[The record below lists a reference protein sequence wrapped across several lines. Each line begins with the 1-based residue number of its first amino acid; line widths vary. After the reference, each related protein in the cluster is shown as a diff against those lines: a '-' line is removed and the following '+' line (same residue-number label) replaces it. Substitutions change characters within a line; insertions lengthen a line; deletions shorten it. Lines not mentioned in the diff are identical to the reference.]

1 MSIISI
7 QTESAISAKHKEK
20 LIAQLT
26 EIMKEV
32 AGSNPEVV
40 HVIFNAVTEKSRP
53 QVMASTQENKPE
65 KK

>member
-32 AGSNPEVV
+32 AGSNPEIV
-40 HVIFNAVTEKSRP
+40 HVIFDKATEKSSS
-53 QVMASTQENKPE
+53 QVIASKQENKPE